1 MRNLFN
7 FIVRHYFFFL
17 FLFLQ
22 VVAFTLIF
30 QNHFYQRSAFINSA
44 NYLTGNIYE
53 TRSNIAQYFNLKS
66 INEELARENNALL
79 ENIQGSYLKTDQ
91 QVFTFDDTLYRKRFD
106 YINARIINNS
116 VRNRN
121 NYITLNKGRNHGVKP
136 DMGVITPRGVIGIV
150 KEVSSNFSA
159 VISLLHSEMQV
170 SAKID
175 KNNHLGTMVW
185 EGYDHEKATLKYIPP
200 HVQLEEGDTIVT
212 SGFSHIFPEGI
223 FIGTI
228 AGFEIRKGD
237 NFFTIEIDL
246 AADFNNLNHVNVVTN
261 LYRNELMEL
270 EIVVTE

>member
-22 VVAFTLIF
+22 VVSFTLIF